1 MKALLVRYQERV
13 LARIFPQAPADLAE
27 SDRWTALLWAGGRIK
42 LPSHPRLPTWRPQP
56 APWLAG
62 SQRNSGRP

>member
-27 SDRWTALLWAGGRIK
+27 SDPRTALLWASGRIE
-42 LPSHPRLPTWRPQP
+42 LPSHPSHPRLATWRPHA
-56 APWLAG
+56 AP
-62 SQRNSGRP
+62 